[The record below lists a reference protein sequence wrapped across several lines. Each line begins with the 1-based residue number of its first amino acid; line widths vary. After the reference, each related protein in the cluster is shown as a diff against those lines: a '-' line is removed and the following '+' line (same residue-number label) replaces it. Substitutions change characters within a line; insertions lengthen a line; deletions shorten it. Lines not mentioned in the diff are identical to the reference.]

1 MAHISRAHASF
12 RIGGDRF
19 TDPPGALPDAK
30 AVTARLGIQPTYS
43 HSPGERRSAKAA
55 PYKHGQWRLES
66 PLAESEVLEVH
77 LRWLLDRLLPVREG
91 VLEIVQTDRRLSADF
106 FCGLYLKQGNEG
118 LVLSPRTLEEM
129 SALNAELDLDI
140 YWIGSDL
147 NDPRGRI

>member
-1 MAHISRAHASF
+1 M
-12 RIGGDRF
+12 
-19 TDPPGALPDAK
+19 
-30 AVTARLGIQPTYS
+30 
-43 HSPGERRSAKAA
+43 
-55 PYKHGQWRLES
+55 ES

-91 VLEIVQTDRRLSADF
+91 VLEIVQTDRRIGADF
-106 FCGLYLKQGNEG
+106 FCALYLKQGNEG

-147 NDPRGRI
+147 NEPGGRSKA